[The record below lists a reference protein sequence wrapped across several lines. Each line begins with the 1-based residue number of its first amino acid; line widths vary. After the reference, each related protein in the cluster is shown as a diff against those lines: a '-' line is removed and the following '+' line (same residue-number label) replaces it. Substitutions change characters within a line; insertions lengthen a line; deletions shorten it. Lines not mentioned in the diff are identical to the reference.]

1 MVNLILPF
9 VVATSMLLPP
19 VATILAWLDIVRR
32 RDLSGPLRG
41 FWVVTSLLPALG
53 PLLYLGIGQGHL
65 LTLRTR

>member
-1 MVNLILPF
+1 MNLNLPLE
-9 VVATSMLLPP
+9 VAISMLLPP

-41 FWVVTSLLPALG
+41 FWVVVCMAPALG

-65 LTLRTR
+65 MVRRTR